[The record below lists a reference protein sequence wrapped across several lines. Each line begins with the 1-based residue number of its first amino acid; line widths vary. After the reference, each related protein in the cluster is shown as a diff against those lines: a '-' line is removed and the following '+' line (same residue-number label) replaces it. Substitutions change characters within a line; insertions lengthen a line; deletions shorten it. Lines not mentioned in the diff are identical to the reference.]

1 MRGST
6 DDGRRRKQWCLV
18 SRITAVQKI
27 GELTFLHPLIPA
39 NQESQYLKIES
50 IDSNEAGEYES
61 GGYID
66 GENTFVIHRKR
77 LPQVLTLTGRHPDAY
92 EQKLFDDVR
101 RLHAMRFTTQT
112 VDFVPEWG
120 FQEPPARYY
129 IASVDTRRTVH
140 QLYGFLF
147 REFTVTMVYAGEIE
161 DEE

>member
-1 MRGST
+1 M
-6 DDGRRRKQWCLV
+6 

-27 GELTFLHPLIPA
+27 GELTFLNPSIPPQ
-39 NQESQYLKIES
+39 QENQYLKIES
-50 IDSNEAGEYES
+50 IDSNETGEYES

-66 GENTFVIHRKR
+66 GVNTYAYHRKR

-92 EQKLFDDVR
+92 EQKLFEDVR
-101 RLHAMRFTTQT
+101 RLRAMLHTTQT

-120 FQEPPARYY
+120 FQELPARYY
-129 IASVDTRRTVH
+129 IASIDLRRTVH

-147 REFTVTMVYAGEIE
+147 REFTVTMVYAGEVE